1 VTGDAIFERL
11 NGQWLS
17 EIWPALAILSVV
29 VGSVVWAVVH
39 FVGRRHLTNLKKCLE
54 LRDDQLLD
62 AKAQIKRLERDLE
75 SLEGEGQSRQE
86 AVVASLREQ
95 LASAQ
100 RQLMAAPRHAGLPS
114 RELPRPA
121 NFDEVFGPGRAIDGK
136 LTKGEAERLIVALH
150 ELTDLMKAKVGSGLT
165 PGTVQPPSRFDG
177 SNGQSWWLYVSKR
190 GVPHA
195 IELVAAYRANVID
208 FANSLEAAIKKQPD
222 LEFRLRKIVG
232 NVGLIA
238 GLLNVAGGFI
248 RSMERL
254 NDGETYQP
262 AVIEMALC
270 GPFQIMV
277 QAQTAVDTWMQLF
290 IAQRAP
296 AAHREAS
303 TFLSQSAHN

>member
-1 VTGDAIFERL
+1 
-11 NGQWLS
+11 
-17 EIWPALAILSVV
+17 
-29 VGSVVWAVVH
+29 VVWAVVH
-39 FVGRRHLTNLKKCLE
+39 FLDHRQLANLKKCLE
-54 LRDDQLLD
+54 LRDDQLAD

-75 SLEGEGQSRQE
+75 SLEGERQARQE
-86 AVVASLREQ
+86 AALASLQGQ

-100 RQLMAAPRHAGLPS
+100 RQLMVAPRNAALPTHES
-114 RELPRPA
+114 PQQA
-121 NFDEVFGPGRAIDGK
+121 KFDELFGPGSAIDGK
-136 LTKGEAERLIVALH
+136 LTKDEAEQLIGALH
-150 ELTDLMKAKVGSGLT
+150 ELTDLMKSNVGSSRT
-165 PGTVQPPSRFDG
+165 PGAVQPHSRLDG

-190 GVPHA
+190 GIPHT
-195 IELVAAYRANVID
+195 IQLVAAYRANVID

-262 AVIEMALC
+262 AVLEMALR

-277 QAQTAVDTWMQLF
+277 QAQMAVETWMHLF
-290 IAQRAP
+290 VEQRAP
-296 AAHREAS
+296 AVHQEAA
-303 TFLSQSAHN
+303 TFL

>member
-1 VTGDAIFERL
+1 VTAEAILDRL
-11 NGQWLS
+11 KGEWPVISESWLS
-17 EIWPALAILSVV
+17 LAIVAVV
-29 VGSVVWAVVH
+29 VGVLVWMVVH
-39 FVGRRHLTNLKKCLE
+39 FLNRRQIANLKKRLE
-54 LRDDQLLD
+54 LRDDQLAN
-62 AKAQIKRLERDLE
+62 AKAEIRKLEEDVEPLTRERQARQNLE
-75 SLEGEGQSRQE
+75 ALL
-86 AVVASLREQ
+86 ASLREQ
-95 LASAQ
+95 LAIAQ
-100 RQLMAAPRHAGLPS
+100 GQLMAAPRPIVSPS
-114 RELPRPA
+114 RGSPRQAKLDEL
-121 NFDEVFGPGRAIDGK
+121 FGLGRAIDGK

-150 ELTDLMKAKVGSGLT
+150 ELTDLMKSKVGSVRT
-165 PGTVQPPSRFDG
+165 PGPIQPHSRLDG
-177 SNGQSWWLYVSKR
+177 SNGPSWWRYVSKK
-190 GVPHA
+190 GIPHA

-262 AVIEMALC
+262 AVLEMALR

-290 IAQRAP
+290 IEQRAP
-296 AAHREAS
+296 AVRQEAS
-303 TFLSQSAHN
+303 TFL